1 MRKAI
6 RAIAVLLCAALL
18 LPMFGCTIEP
28 SNFMSVEEIAEKHPG
43 VSLQSGNNR
52 EARFIVNLRQNT
64 SLEWM
69 RYLTTAESVEIV
81 FDAQA
86 RGETITLP
94 DLSGCKKLQ
103 SLRFSGEFR
112 EYSGWVGTGHLYKGY
127 PESIDLSAIAN
138 SNVNYLELKGLRKCA
153 IELGDGVETIAF
165 KGTVPDMGALS
176 GMPKLKEL
184 QIFSDEPCDLT
195 PLVSSES
202 LHLLHLDLHSSPF
215 RSDGYKETYFPEW
228 DLAPLKGSNVDTLL
242 LGRYLSTKLLES
254 LDGAENIRHLQLSST
269 DAWRDIELINSLPNL
284 ETAAFI
290 GLEDTDKAWV
300 STAKQKDALDHI
312 RAAKHGRVKVALQQ
326 FIDRGGTVVGAE
338 SAYDYYEWYYAN
350 VD

>member
-1 MRKAI
+1 MRKAV
-6 RAIAVLLCAALL
+6 RAIAVLLCAVLL
-18 LPMFGCTIEP
+18 LPMCGCTIEP

-86 RGETITLP
+86 RGATITLP
-94 DLSGCKKLQ
+94 DLSGCKKLE
-103 SLRFSGEFR
+103 SLRFSGEFSYHR
-112 EYSGWVGTGHLYKGY
+112 NMPDRIVAKGY
-127 PESIDLSAIAN
+127 PERLDLSAIAN

-153 IELGDGVETIAF
+153 IELGDGVETMVF
-165 KGTVPDMGALS
+165 DGTAPDPEVLAK
-176 GMPKLKEL
+176 MPNLKEL

-195 PLVSSES
+195 PLASSES
-202 LHLLHLDLHSSPF
+202 LHLLHLNLHAYPYGSE
-215 RSDGYKETYFPEW
+215 GYTEIDFPEW
-228 DLAPLKGSNVDTLL
+228 DLSPLKDSNIDTLVLGSN
-242 LGRYLSTKLLES
+242 LSTKLLES

-269 DAWRDIELINSLPNL
+269 DVWRDIELINSLPNL